1 MCNLGKLYC
10 IVHFYIRGITFKLYL
25 TGFPILGITV
35 DKVMSQYKGKQYS
48 ISYVL
53 LRFNYSSF
61 TLHKLSQGK
70 HGKIRG
76 MRHDFNISFLFCTY
90 YQCHKMDKVKSINM
104 SGS

>member
-1 MCNLGKLYC
+1 MILSFLYKWYNLK
-10 IVHFYIRGITFKLYL
+10 FYLA
-25 TGFPILGITV
+25 GFAILGMTV
-35 DKVMSQYKGKQYS
+35 DNVMSQYNGTQYY

-76 MRHDFNISFLFCTY
+76 MRYDFNISFIFCTY
-90 YQCHKMDKVKSINM
+90 SQCHKMDKVKSINM